1 VTLDSDSRNG
11 VNSLLKVEKMTET
24 IPGDR
29 EFVNTIQGK
38 PRYPIIH
45 SVTFRSSVEKEMPI
59 LVSCLPSSE

>member
-1 VTLDSDSRNG
+1 MTIDSDNHNG

-24 IPGDR
+24 IPNDY

-45 SVTFRSSVEKEMPI
+45 SVTFRSSVENEMPI